1 MLTRTL
7 GTDLSFCGQ
16 DLATMVHEQGEIVDS
31 IEQNIE
37 STTVQVGTFFDPSS
51 DYRHIVLP
59 TFVGDNWNRTIETGS
74 RLPKQGTR
82 N

>member
-51 DYRHIVLP
+51 DYR
-59 TFVGDNWNRTIETGS
+59 GDVVSKIILQTHCIANVCR
-74 RLPKQGTR
+74 
-82 N
+82 